1 MLVVRNVTEWP
12 EAVKL
17 GVARLVGAETAS
29 IVGAMR
35 ELLTD
40 EAAFARWPPAGRL
53 TARASAPCSVSGNGR
68 RAPQRARRDDKISIG
83 AALFVGA
90 VRELL
95 IDEAAYAEM
104 AAGGSP
110 YGDGYAAARI
120 SAVFG
125 FGQRAA
131 AGVPARSGSPCT
143 HCQQELTAAKA
154 RLPRLIRPHWSS
166 VSTIQSGLRRRC
178 SNKSASASPGPQVW
192 TSPSCPIPEVVRL
205 EVMSLTQEGQRRSR
219 FGHRN
224 AVTVGSIWVN
234 AGIFPP
240 CGFIARAMGLA
251 MMTAA

>member
-131 AGVPARSGSPCT
+131 AGAPARLARHDPLPTRADGSKSATSPIDPPP
-143 HCQQELTAAKA
+143 LVFGIND
-154 RLPRLIRPHWSS
+154 PIRPPTP
-166 VSTIQSGLRRRC
+166 VQ
-178 SNKSASASPGPQVW
+178 Q
-192 TSPSCPIPEVVRL
+192 
-205 EVMSLTQEGQRRSR
+205 
-219 FGHRN
+219 
-224 AVTVGSIWVN
+224 
-234 AGIFPP
+234 
-240 CGFIARAMGLA
+240 
-251 MMTAA
+251 